1 MRRGGANLAIAD
13 LGRLI
18 KTIERL
24 AMLPRSVARIA
35 APKLNEILQQEF
47 ELGQDPYGRP
57 WAPLRPST
65 LARGRRPPPLTDRRN
80 LRDGTKA
87 RPLPA
92 GISISLGARYGFF
105 HQAGFRVGRTRV
117 PPRRILPQYGLP
129 RAWSAILTAAAKQAA
144 REARR

>member
-1 MRRGGANLAIAD
+1 MRRGGGSLAIAD

-35 APKLNEILQQEF
+35 APQITEQLAREF
-47 ELGQDPYGRP
+47 DEGKDPYGRP

-65 LARGRRPPPLTDRRN
+65 LARGRRPPPLTDKRD

-87 RPLPA
+87 KAGPA
-92 GISISLGARYGFF
+92 GISIRLGARYGFF
-105 HQAGFRVGRTRV
+105 HQVGFRAGRTRV
-117 PPRRILPQYGLP
+117 PPRRVLPQYGLP